1 MLTVLTPAN
10 STSLT
15 TFANFQ
21 ARFSDV
27 TSAQSALVGA
37 LINEASSR
45 IATYCQRA
53 AGAQAFGKR
62 QLQQTIRP
70 AYTSYNLY
78 DPLVPGVLYREPNP
92 LVLDDLGPI
101 ITIDS
106 LQVRDAGSG
115 NMITLVQDTDY
126 ELDGLRVFR
135 LSNDMRVFWTYR
147 KIVIS
152 FTTGYVLPGDTGTP
166 SLPGAIESACID
178 LVRLGLKAVNRDPNV
193 SKETLFGVAQ
203 VDYIVPGSNNAPA
216 MKGGLPADIAERLNP
231 YVFRAVE

>member
-10 STSLT
+10 STALT

-62 QLQQTIRP
+62 SLQQTIRP

-78 DPLVPGVLYREPNP
+78 DPLVPGVLYREPHP
-92 LVLDDLGPI
+92 LVLDEPGPI
-101 ITIDS
+101 VSIDA

-115 NMITLVQDTDY
+115 NMVTLVQDTDW
-126 ELDGLRVFR
+126 ELDGLRIFR

-147 KIVIS
+147 KIVIT

-166 SLPGAIESACID
+166 NLPGAIESSCID
-178 LVRLGLKAVNRDPNV
+178 LVRLGLTSVKRDPNIAR
-193 SKETLFGVAQ
+193 EDLFGVAR
-203 VDYIVPGSNNAPA
+203 VDYVVPGSNNAPA
-216 MKGGLPADIAERLNP
+216 TKGGLPLEIAQRLDP
-231 YVFRAVE
+231 YVFRAIE